1 METKSRAIW
10 EGHGASFT
18 ETKSIEIDSK
28 RFRTILKKKDILG
41 YHPASFLETKSRHKS
56 LERFFFDSFQT
67 KEALTTDLK
76 LESTER
82 SCEASPE
89 ISLKLETV
97 ADVGEF

>member
-1 METKSRAIW
+1 MILSDFGQFWI
-10 EGHGASFT
+10 
-18 ETKSIEIDSK
+18 K
-28 RFRTILKKKDILG
+28 RYFGGITQ
-41 YHPASFLETKSRHKS
+41 RHFWKQNPDKNFQND
-56 LERFFFDSFQT
+56 FFFDLFQT
-67 KEALTTDLK
+67 KGALTTDLK

>member
-1 METKSRAIW
+1 MDKNIFW
-10 EGHGASFT
+10 
-18 ETKSIEIDSK
+18 
-28 RFRTILKKKDILG
+28 G
-41 YHPASFLETKSRHKS
+41 YHLASFLETKSRQKFS
-56 LERFFFDSFQT
+56 ERFFFDLFQT
-67 KEALTTDLK
+67 KGALTTDLK

>member
-1 METKSRAIW
+1 M
-10 EGHGASFT
+10 
-18 ETKSIEIDSK
+18 
-28 RFRTILKKKDILG
+28 TILKVKVENSRKSG
-41 YHPASFLETKSRHKS
+41 YFTERHLRKQNPGPFGRVM
-56 LERFFFDSFQT
+56 ERHLRKQNDFQNDFFFDLFQT
-67 KEALTTDLK
+67 KGALTTDLK